1 VKALMT
7 SRQAKSIAR
16 KIVDELESNF
26 VPPYDAEEIQ
36 RIAEVIV
43 QEVNAQLRE
52 AV

>member
-26 VPPYDAEEIQ
+26 VPPYDAEEME
-36 RIAEVIV
+36 RSATSPT
-43 QEVNAQLRE
+43 ALY
-52 AV
+52 ASTGST